1 MDIILLLVGC
11 NNYTGPH
18 SEMSAENFT
27 TCQTAK
33 NPTTFLFLSEQY
45 QICKRKLDS
54 KCEALLI
61 LTKDLDQCRQERDQF
76 KLMAEQVQ
84 ERYQALKRQLAGVV
98 STVELC
104 VNARRKGPFTHAI
117 CVSVSITVTVKFTL
131 TDNGFQTYSVI
142 WSVTMG
148 TMLNFDSDGDGQRY

>member
-1 MDIILLLVGC
+1 
-11 NNYTGPH
+11 
-18 SEMSAENFT
+18 MSADNFVT
-27 TCQTAK
+27 GKSLPKKDIA
-33 NPTTFLFLSEQY
+33 TFLFLSEQY

-98 STVELC
+98 SKVELC
-104 VNARRKGPFTHAI
+104 INARRKE
-117 CVSVSITVTVKFTL
+117 
-131 TDNGFQTYSVI
+131 YSHQAKAGAKAKQSKEYTTNI
-142 WSVTMG
+142 KKIA
-148 TMLNFDSDGDGQRY
+148 

>member
-1 MDIILLLVGC
+1 
-11 NNYTGPH
+11 
-18 SEMSAENFT
+18 MSADNFVT
-27 TCQTAK
+27 GKSLPKKDIA
-33 NPTTFLFLSEQY
+33 TFLFLSEQY

-104 VNARRKGPFTHAI
+104 INARRKDLFTP
-117 CVSVSITVTVKFTL
+117 CES
-131 TDNGFQTYSVI
+131 
-142 WSVTMG
+142 WSEREKIKEQAKTIKE
-148 TMLNFDSDGDGQRY
+148 

>member
-1 MDIILLLVGC
+1 MLCQLQLYQKPHDLLD
-11 NNYTGPH
+11 
-18 SEMSAENFT
+18 
-27 TCQTAK
+27 
-33 NPTTFLFLSEQY
+33 LSEQY

-98 STVELC
+98 STAEGWHIL
-104 VNARRKGPFTHAI
+104 R
-117 CVSVSITVTVKFTL
+117 
-131 TDNGFQTYSVI
+131 
-142 WSVTMG
+142 
-148 TMLNFDSDGDGQRY
+148 

>member
-1 MDIILLLVGC
+1 
-11 NNYTGPH
+11 
-18 SEMSAENFT
+18 MSADNFVT
-27 TCQTAK
+27 RQTLPEKETASI
-33 NPTTFLFLSEQY
+33 LFVVSEQY

-98 STVELC
+98 SLGLSPRIFRHLYE
-104 VNARRKGPFTHAI
+104 FTENQI
-117 CVSVSITVTVKFTL
+117 
-131 TDNGFQTYSVI
+131 
-142 WSVTMG
+142 
-148 TMLNFDSDGDGQRY
+148 